1 MIKNYIFDFGNVIAE
16 FIPQKLTAPYI
27 KDQQLLKTVCDV
39 VFDLKYW
46 DKLDSNSITEFEVK
60 NDFALRLPEDL
71 CEIACQVFDGWI
83 ENLTPIKGMCEL
95 ISDLKKQNKKLY
107 LLSNISVRFA
117 NDYVNTE
124 WIKNVF
130 SLFDGLV
137 FSATTEFVKPDKDMF
152 EYVLNK
158 FNLKPEECLFI
169 DDASRN
175 IAGAKQAGIEG
186 YLFDGDSEK
195 LREFLSATI

>member
-71 CEIACQVFDGWI
+71 CEIACRVFDGWI

-175 IAGAKQAGIEG
+175 IAGAKKAGIEG

-195 LREFLSATI
+195 LREFLSADI